1 MNFVLFGYPKSG
13 KTTLFN
19 LLTQAK
25 IETKNY
31 SSRKKEPNLRICLVP
46 DERLDKL
53 AALYPKKQKKPA
65 IIDFVDLAG
74 ISYGQMKNSAYLDY
88 LRKADGLIHVVR
100 GFYKP
105 QISYPKGRVS
115 PIEDIEAIEE
125 ELILADLISI
135 ENRLE
140 KLKKEMKR
148 GKQPEL
154 DKEKITLESL
164 SSQLEQGIPIREIE
178 LSASEEK
185 TIRNFSFLTQKPLL
199 HMINIDEKDIPH
211 LENPRQIFPL
221 LHEDKPILAFC
232 GKIESEIM
240 EFEEEEEKN
249 IFLKEYGLKETS
261 VNRFLRT
268 SYKLLGVI
276 TFYTIGKE
284 EVKAWT
290 IKKNRTALQ
299 AAGLIHTDIAK
310 GFIRAEVISINKLL
324 EFTSFQIAKE
334 KGALRLEGKDYLVQD
349 GDVIYFRF
357 SP

>member
-25 IETKNY
+25 IEIKDYN
-31 SSRKKEPNLRICLVP
+31 SRKKEPNLRTCLVP
-46 DERLDKL
+46 DDRLDKL
-53 AALYPKKQKKPA
+53 DALYPEKQKKPA
-65 IIDFVDLAG
+65 TVDFVDLAG
-74 ISYGQMKNSAYLDY
+74 ISYGQMKNSSYLDY
-88 LRKADGLIHVVR
+88 LRKTDGLIHVVR
-100 GFYKP
+100 GFYNP
-105 QISYPKGRVS
+105 QIPHPKGKVS
-115 PIEDIEAIEE
+115 PPEDITTMEE
-125 ELILADLISI
+125 ELILADLISV

-140 KLKKEMKR
+140 KLEKEIKR
-148 GKQPEL
+148 SKQAEL
-154 DKEKITLESL
+154 EREKIILETL
-164 SSQLEQGIPIREIE
+164 SSHLEQRRPIREIE

-185 TIRNFSFLTQKPLL
+185 IIKNFSFLTQKPLL

-211 LENPRQIFPL
+211 LENPWQIFPL
-221 LHEDKPILAFC
+221 LQKDKPVLAFC
-232 GKIESEIM
+232 GKIELEIM
-240 EFEEEEEKN
+240 ELEEAEKN
-249 IFLKEYGLKETS
+249 IFLKEYGLKEAS

-290 IKKNRTALQ
+290 IKKNSTAVQ

-310 GFIRAEVISINKLL
+310 GFIRAEVISVDKLL
-324 EFTSFQIAKE
+324 DFASFQTAKE
-334 KGALRLEGKDYLVQD
+334 KAALRLEGKDYLVQD